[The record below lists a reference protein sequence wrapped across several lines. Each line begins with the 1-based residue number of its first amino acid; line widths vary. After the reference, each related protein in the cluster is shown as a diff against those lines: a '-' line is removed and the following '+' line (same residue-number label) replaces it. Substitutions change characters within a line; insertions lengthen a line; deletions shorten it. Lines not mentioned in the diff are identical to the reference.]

1 MVFLGLDEVKR
12 TLVAAGANKD
22 MELWENRF
30 KITGRHTV
38 ETTVINM
45 RVILTD
51 DPENIR
57 AVLASQ
63 FHDYGMF
70 VGS

>member
-1 MVFLGLDEVKR
+1 MVFLGLDKVKNA
-12 TLVAAGANKD
+12 LVAARANKD
-22 MELWENRF
+22 VELWENRF
-30 KITGRHTV
+30 KNTGSHTV
-38 ETTVINM
+38 ETTIIGM
-45 RVILTD
+45 RVILSD